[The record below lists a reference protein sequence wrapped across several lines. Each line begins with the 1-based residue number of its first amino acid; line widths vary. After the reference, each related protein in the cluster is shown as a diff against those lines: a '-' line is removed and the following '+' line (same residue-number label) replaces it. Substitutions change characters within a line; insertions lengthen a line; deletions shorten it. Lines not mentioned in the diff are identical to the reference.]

1 VSTPTRYRP
10 HPDLR
15 LTALEGEGV
24 VLHLGTRRYFT
35 VSETGLAIL
44 EALKTPRSLEEIVAS
59 LQERY
64 DVTAE
69 HARSSAEAFLDRC
82 LSAQL
87 VTREEG
93 AD

>member
-1 VSTPTRYRP
+1 M
-10 HPDLR
+10 R

-44 EALKTPRSLEEIVAS
+44 EAIRTPRSLEEIVAG

-64 DVTAE
+64 HVTEE
-69 HARSSAEAFLDRC
+69 HARASAQAFLDRC
-82 LSAQL
+82 LSAQ
-87 VTREEG
+87 VITREE
-93 AD
+93 APD

>member
-1 VSTPTRYRP
+1 VSASARYRP

-44 EALKTPRSLEEIVAS
+44 EALGTPRSLDEIVAT

-64 DVTAE
+64 HVTPE
-69 HARSSAEAFLDRC
+69 HARSSALAFLDRC

-87 VTREEG
+87 VTREE
-93 AD
+93 APD

>member
-1 VSTPTRYRP
+1 MIARYRP

-35 VSETGLAIL
+35 VSETGLTIL
-44 EALKTPRSLEEIVAS
+44 EALATPRSLEEIVAA

-64 DVTAE
+64 EVTAE
-69 HARSSAEAFLDRC
+69 HARTSAQAFLDRC

-87 VTREEG
+87 VTREE
-93 AD
+93 APD

>member
-1 VSTPTRYRP
+1 VSAPARYRP

-44 EALKTPRSLEEIVAS
+44 EALRTPRSLDEIVAT

-64 DVTAE
+64 DVSAE
-69 HARSSAEAFLDRC
+69 HARTSAQAFLDRC
-82 LSAQL
+82 LAAQL
-87 VTREEG
+87 ITREE
-93 AD
+93 APE

>member
-1 VSTPTRYRP
+1 MTDPRYRP

-44 EALKTPRSLEEIVAS
+44 NALATPRTLEEIVAV

-64 DVTAE
+64 EVSAE
-69 HARSSAEAFLDRC
+69 QARTSAEAFLTRC
-82 LSAQL
+82 LEARLIS
-87 VTREEG
+87 REDG
-93 AD
+93 PD